1 MNMDMD
7 IVPIGLHNIGNT
19 CYMNSALQLLIN
31 SPLFV
36 SFLLKNEDKSNS
48 DTYLHKASINRV
60 AERERKRLKLSE
72 DNIVSINRSD
82 IDKNVKKSITKE
94 LSDIITNLCSG
105 GSIGCSGGSIG
116 CSGCISSRS
125 IRPSKFKKRCDKLL
139 PTFQGYRQHDAHEF
153 LIQLLDLI
161 INETG
166 IETNTEL
173 SNLSKPIRKYFK
185 LRNIISELDDN
196 DPQKVELTINLESHC
211 NKNKDILHKID
222 GINYYIELYKKK
234 YNPLINSLH
243 TIYSISFK
251 CSNCNNILNKY
262 ENNTI
267 LTLELCDNLYESF
280 NNFTDEEIIPEFS
293 CNNCQGNH
301 PNIKKCSLWRF
312 PITLFIHLKRFKY
325 TPGGRYIKDNSPIII
340 PKILN
345 LSKYCNKSNVFNN
358 AIIPM
363 YELGGISH
371 HYGSINGGHYAADC
385 KAINSNS
392 WYNIN
397 DSSVSKYNQ
406 SLFSTQPN
414 QSPFLQSQSAYILR
428 YDLITM

>member
-1 MNMDMD
+1 MNMNTD

-31 SPLFV
+31 SPSFV
-36 SFLLKNEDKSNS
+36 SFLLKSDDKSNS
-48 DTYLHKASINRV
+48 DTYLYKASINRV

-72 DNIVSINRSD
+72 DDIVSINRSD
-82 IDKNVKKSITKE
+82 IDRNIKKSITKE
-94 LSDIITNLCSG
+94 LSDVIT
-105 GSIGCSGGSIG
+105 SISYN
-116 CSGCISSRS
+116 RS
-125 IRPSKFKKRCDKLL
+125 ITPSKFKKRCDKLL
-139 PTFQGYRQHDAHEF
+139 PTFQGCRQHDAHEF

-161 INETG
+161 VEETG
-166 IETNTEL
+166 IEANIEL

-185 LRNIISELDDN
+185 IKNVISELDDN
-196 DPQKVELTINLESHC
+196 DPQKIELTNSLVSYC

-243 TIYSISFK
+243 IIYSTSFR
-251 CSNCNNILNKY
+251 CSNCNNVLNKY

-280 NNFTDEEIIPEFS
+280 NKFTNEEIIDEFS
-293 CNNCQGNH
+293 CSKCKKNY
-301 PNIKKCSLWRF
+301 PNIKKCSIWRF
-312 PITLFIHLKRFKY
+312 PTTLFIHLKRFKY
-325 TPGGRYIKDNSPIII
+325 TISGRYIKDNSPIII

-345 LSKYCNKSNVFNN
+345 LSSYCNKANVFND
-358 AIIPM
+358 AIVPM

-371 HYGSINGGHYAADC
+371 HYGSINGGHYTADC
-385 KAINSNS
+385 KGVNSNS
-392 WYNIN
+392 WYDLN

-406 SLFSTQPN
+406 PIFSTQPN
-414 QSPFLQSQSAYILR
+414 KSPFLQSQSAYILR
-428 YDLITM
+428 YDLLLM

>member
-1 MNMDMD
+1 
-7 IVPIGLHNIGNT
+7 
-19 CYMNSALQLLIN
+19 MNSALQLIIN
-31 SPLFV
+31 SPSFV
-36 SFLLKNEDKSNS
+36 SFLLKNSDKSNS
-48 DTYLHKASINRV
+48 DTYLYKASINRV

-72 DNIVSINRSD
+72 DDIVSINRYD
-82 IDKNVKKSITKE
+82 IDKNIKKSITKE
-94 LSDIITNLCSG
+94 ISNIITNMCNNSE
-105 GSIGCSGGSIG
+105 I
-116 CSGCISSRS
+116 
-125 IRPSKFKKRCDKLL
+125 IRPLKFKKRCDKLL

-161 INETG
+161 IDETG
-166 IETNTEL
+166 IDTNTEL

-185 LRNIISELDDN
+185 IKNVINELDDN
-196 DPQKVELTINLESHC
+196 DPQKVELINKLELFC
-211 NKNKDILHKID
+211 NKNKDILHKIN
-222 GINYYIELYKKK
+222 GINYYIDLYKKK

-243 TIYSISFK
+243 IIYSISFT

-280 NNFTDEEIIPEFS
+280 NNFTNEEIISEFS
-293 CNNCQGNH
+293 CSNCQENH
-301 PNIKKCSLWRF
+301 PNIKKCSIWRF

-325 TPGGRYIKDNSPIII
+325 TPSGRYIKDNSPIII

-345 LSKYCNKSNVFNN
+345 LSKYCNKSNVFND

-371 HYGSINGGHYAADC
+371 HYGSINGGHYVADC
-385 KAINSNS
+385 KGINSNN
-392 WYNIN
+392 WYNLN

-406 SLFSTQPN
+406 PIFSTQPN
-414 QSPFLQSQSAYILR
+414 KSPFLQSQSAYILR